1 MYNRVLVL
9 TAIKPDPLNSGGGP
23 SALIWEIIN
32 TLKEKNIEIDIRIE
46 KEKNSKVVKLLHRYG
61 IYLKKIKKNFDFY
74 EKIIV
79 YPDNLVFAIP
89 KKYRSKIIVI
99 GPDSPSLRDARQ
111 YKEIKKNK
119 FSILNFFMKKVYY
132 SISKYHEYRILKQ
145 TKLFLVVG
153 KTDKLWMEKNL
164 YVKNKPFL
172 KEKIKFLRHPVLSK
186 VIKEKLEI
194 KNVREKRFI
203 FSGDLNYK
211 FNNRFIINIARKLSK
226 YNNFLKEKSLNIVVV
241 GKNNKWIADLFKN
254 IEICDVIYIEWI
266 EDYND
271 VCVIGQDVHCLPLLV
286 GAGTKNRALTA
297 ISNGLEIITTS
308 IGIENIMYKSLTSV
322 YITNSARCFVQ
333 YMIYLNNK
341 IFNKNELESLKNERI
356 NFRNRV
362 KAEYEKCI
370 EKYIINEE

>member
-1 MYNRVLVL
+1 MNNKVLVL
-9 TAIKPDPLNSGGGP
+9 TAIKPDPLNMGGGP

-32 TLKEKNIEIDIRIE
+32 TLKEKNAEIDVIIE
-46 KEKNSKVVKLLHRYG
+46 KETNSKIVKLLHRYG

-74 EKIIV
+74 EKIII
-79 YPDNLVFAIP
+79 YPDNLVFAVP
-89 KKYRSKIIVI
+89 RKYRNRIIVI

-119 FSILNFFMKKVYY
+119 FSILNLLMKKIYY

-153 KTDKLWMEKNL
+153 KTDKLWIEKNM
-164 YVKNKPFL
+164 YIKNESFL
-172 KEKIKFLRHPVLSK
+172 KEKIKFLRHPILSK

-194 KNVREKRFI
+194 KKVRKKRFI

-211 FNNRFIINIARKLSK
+211 FNNRFITSIVNELKE
-226 YNNFLKEKSLNIVVV
+226 YNNLLEEKSLDIVVI
-241 GKNNKWIADLFKN
+241 GKNNKWIADVFAEIRICN
-254 IEICDVIYIEWI
+254 IKYITWI

-271 VCVIGQDVHCLPLLV
+271 VCVIGQDIHCLPLLV

-297 ISNGLEIITTS
+297 ISNGLEIITTF
-308 IGIENIMYKSLTSV
+308 IGIENIIYKRLTSV
-322 YITNSARCFVQ
+322 YITNNARCFVQ